1 MSPTKFLLGVTT
13 IAALMGLGRSA
24 AAQTCT
30 TDKDCPQSFTC
41 VDSGVST
48 EPAPAPTCPPG
59 TVCPKP
65 PASTTPATVNK
76 YCQPK
81 ACTADANC
89 GPGMVCHTQSYTQC
103 SGGAAVAACPPNTA
117 CDPAPKP
124 APTDCVTK
132 TVSACAFKWQLPCNA
147 SADCGD
153 GFTCKPNVTGCANG
167 SSGSTGSGTA
177 SSSGGG
183 APTPGTGATPV
194 AADPPDFA
202 PRKPADAD
210 GGTAPGCPPVM
221 ETFPGYCAPTATTC
235 AKDTDCPA
243 SWKCTQYNL
252 PGTSSSRPAS
262 PPSDGGASSGG
273 ASTGGTSTGAPAPV
287 STPAPVD
294 AGAPMTVRECTS
306 PYGGVRGDTASASGS
321 GGPLSPQPQTG
332 SGNPP
337 PSGGGT
343 KTSAESASSGGGACS
358 LNPAGGTS
366 ASGLALAALLGV
378 LIARRRK

>member
-1 MSPTKFLLGVTT
+1 MSSTKFLLGVTT
-13 IAALMGLGRSA
+13 IAALMGLGGRA
-24 AAQTCT
+24 VAQTCT

-41 VDSGVST
+41 VDSGVTT
-48 EPAPAPTCPPG
+48 EPAPARTCPPG
-59 TVCPKP
+59 TDCPTP
-65 PASTTPATVNK
+65 PPSTTPATVIK

-103 SGGAAVAACPPNTA
+103 SGGAAIAPCPPNTA
-117 CDPAPKP
+117 CDPVAKP

-153 GFTCKPNVTGCANG
+153 GFTCKPNVTGCASS
-167 SSGSTGSGTA
+167 SSGSTGSGTVLDG
-177 SSSGGG
+177 GGG
-183 APTPGTGATPV
+183 APTPGAGATPI
-194 AADPPDFA
+194 AAEPTAPDFA
-202 PRKPADAD
+202 PKKPADTD

-235 AKDTDCPA
+235 AKDSDCPA
-243 SWKCTQYNL
+243 SWKCTEYNL

-262 PPSDGGASSGG
+262 GGGTSSGG
-273 ASTGGTSTGAPAPV
+273 TSSGVPAPV
-287 STPAPVD
+287 SDPAPVD
-294 AGAPMTVRECTS
+294 AGAPMTVRACTS
-306 PYGGVRGDTASASGS
+306 PYGGVRGDTAAGS
-321 GGPLSPQPQTG
+321 GPGGVATPQTTG

-337 PSGGGT
+337 PSGGT
-343 KTSAESASSGGGACS
+343 KGGAESASSGGGACS

-366 ASGLALAALLGV
+366 GASGLALAALLGL